1 MIYTYTSLKF
11 AIICYPGNSNKA
23 TLSAAQSVVWSAH
36 EGSFNAFRAV
46 QSCQCFSAHVPVLPC
61 GKGDVLAVGVCQF
74 TGFHS
79 QLAQHCWIVC
89 KVFKAPLKN
98 ISVTWH
104 LTILN
109 VGVPRRLQSGLWYT
123 FDSG

>member
-1 MIYTYTSLKF
+1 MQ
-11 AIICYPGNSNKA
+11 
-23 TLSAAQSVVWSAH
+23 QSVVWSAQ
-36 EGSFNAFRAV
+36 EGSFKALELHKAV
-46 QSCQCFSAHVPVLPC
+46 SASVHMYLYFLW
-61 GKGDVLAVGVCQF
+61 KGNVLAVRVCQF

-79 QLAQHCWIVC
+79 HLAQHCWTVC
-89 KVFKAPLKN
+89 EVFKVPQN

-109 VGVPRRLQSGLWYT
+109 VGVPQRLQSGLRYT